1 MEMRRFLFVKDYK
14 ENNLNIKEGTE
25 LRLFRGLVY
34 LNGGMIVP
42 AYQKLL
48 MTLVQE
54 EDNNPNYLLELDIIK
69 DKV

>member
-54 EDNNPNYLLELDIIK
+54 EDNKPNYLLELDIIK

>member
-14 ENNLNIKEGTE
+14 EKNLNIKEGTE

-54 EDNNPNYLLELDIIK
+54 EDKEPNYLLELDIIK

>member
-1 MEMRRFLFVKDYK
+1 MEMRRFLFIKDYK

-54 EDNNPNYLLELDIIK
+54 EDKEPNYLLELDIIK

>member
-48 MTLVQE
+48 ITLVQE
-54 EDNNPNYLLELDIIK
+54 EDKEPNYLLELDIIK

>member
-54 EDNNPNYLLELDIIK
+54 EDKEPNYLLELDIIK